1 MNLSQTPPVNLLVF
15 AVLATIS
22 VLAAIGVITCK
33 NAVKS
38 ALCLVLNFLILAVLY
53 FTLQAE
59 TIGILQVVVYTGAIM
74 VLFLFVI
81 MLLSTQGSL
90 NLTEHRDV
98 KRLVAGLVGLALIAL
113 IGVQVYLPLA
123 GQTAPPLD
131 AALAPGSAGS
141 YGSPIPLG
149 IELFTKY
156 GYPFETVS
164 LLLMIGIV
172 GSIMLAKRRVK

>member
-1 MNLSQTPPVNLLVF
+1 MNLNQIPPLNLLVF

-22 VLAAIGVITCK
+22 VLAAIGVIASK

-81 MLLSTQGSL
+81 MLLSTQGSI

-98 KRLVAGLVGLALIAL
+98 KKIVAGLVGAALATL

-123 GQTAPPLD
+123 GIAAPSFDSPQG
-131 AALAPGSAGS
+131 AAVAA
-141 YGSPIPLG
+141 YGSPEPLG
-149 IELFTKY
+149 IALFTTY
-156 GYPFETVS
+156 GYPFETAS